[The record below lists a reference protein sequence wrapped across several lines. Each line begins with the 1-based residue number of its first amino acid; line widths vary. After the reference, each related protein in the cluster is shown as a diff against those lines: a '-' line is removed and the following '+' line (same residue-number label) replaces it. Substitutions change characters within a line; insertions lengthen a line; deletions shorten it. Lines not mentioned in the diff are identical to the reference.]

1 MKVLVLTLLLTI
13 AVAFAIP
20 VELDAVEDAD
30 SRITLVDV
38 DSEQALDDNA
48 SEVTRPKRFLL
59 KKVVLAKAG
68 LLGVGYVQ
76 WRLF

>member
-20 VELDAVEDAD
+20 VELDAAGDAD
-30 SRITLVDV
+30 SQITLVDV
-38 DSEQALDDNA
+38 DSEQPLDDNV

-68 LLGVGYVQ
+68 LLGVGYV
-76 WRLF
+76 

>member
-20 VELDAVEDAD
+20 VELDATDDDNSQV
-30 SRITLVDV
+30 TLIDV
-38 DSEQALDDNA
+38 DNEQPLDDNA

-59 KKVVLAKAG
+59 AKKVILAKAG
-68 LLGVGYVQ
+68 LLGVG
-76 WRLF
+76 